1 MSSSAPTRQTGL
13 DLLRS
18 IAMLMIVIWHFS
30 LHIIGSNPFPTS
42 PVGLG
47 NYLVLEF
54 LLVCCSVCVNV
65 FILISSYFLVDKPF
79 NGARMLQ
86 LWLQVVFYSAGI
98 SLLFFF
104 LNPGSLS
111 GKELLKS
118 FFPVSNNR
126 YWFVSI
132 YFAYACLAPFLS
144 RIARTLSRR
153 DYQVLLLV
161 LIAFCCTFA
170 LNIPLGNLMGASKGY
185 SLLWFIALFFWGGY
199 FKRFNIHT
207 DSGRLLYYYFG
218 LALIVTLLYVTKNFF
233 RIKGG
238 EAGPIIELSAYNGL
252 AFLLSIPLFLYF
264 LKADFNQSF
273 LVRSLTATAPYAF
286 GVYLI
291 HEHLLLR
298 GFLWGDSFS
307 WLSYLDRPW
316 WILLVLGFVIVLY
329 FLCAGID
336 FLRAKVFSAL
346 GVPERCS
353 RVWQSITEK
362 VNSIQQHYDR

>member
-1 MSSSAPTRQTGL
+1 MSSSVTPRQTGL
-13 DLLRS
+13 DILRS
-18 IAMLMIVIWHFS
+18 VAMMMIIIWHFS

-47 NYLVLEF
+47 NYLALEL

-65 FILISSYFLVDKPF
+65 FILISSYFLVDKSF

-111 GKELLKS
+111 GQELLKS

-144 RIARTLSRR
+144 RIARTLSRK

-170 LNIPLGNLMGASKGY
+170 LDFPLGNLMGASKGY

-199 FKRFNIHT
+199 FKRFDIKGHSNHM
-207 DSGRLLYYYFG
+207 LLTYFG
-218 LALIVTLLYVTKNFF
+218 LALIVTVICVVKNYF
-233 RIKGG
+233 RIRNG
-238 EAGPIIELSAYNGL
+238 EAGPIIELPAYNGL
-252 AFLLSIPLFLYF
+252 AFLLSIPLFLF
-264 LKADFNQSF
+264 FRNTVFKQTLP
-273 LVRSLTATAPYAF
+273 VRALIATTPYAF

-291 HEHLLLR
+291 HEHYYLR
-298 GFLWGDSFS
+298 DLIWENYFS

-316 WILLVLGFVIVLY
+316 WILLVVGFAIVLY

-336 FLRAKVFSAL
+336 YLRATLFSAL
-346 GVPERCS
+346 GIPKCCS
-353 RVWQSITEK
+353 KAWQAITEK
-362 VNSIQQHYDR
+362 TNSILQKYDR